1 MQTSYENVIEEITQS
16 IFSTML
22 NIELIRDEVPPPP
35 DRNLLLTA
43 IQIAGEWTGSVV
55 LGLSPELACEAAS
68 AMLEIPLQEVAQT
81 DLGDVA
87 AELVNMVGGNL
98 KSLLPGPSYLSLP
111 TIIAGSDFGM
121 QVHQAIKLEDV
132 ILRSAAGSLRVRL
145 YTKNLDLDNNHH
157 EV

>member
-16 IFSTML
+16 IFLTML
-22 NIELIRDEVPPPP
+22 NIELIRDDVPPPA
-35 DRNLLLTA
+35 DHELLLTS

-55 LGLSPELACEAAS
+55 LGLSPELAVEAAS
-68 AMLEIPLQEVAQT
+68 AMLEIPVQEVAQS

-132 ILRSAAGSLRVRL
+132 SLRSAAGTLRVRL
-145 YTKNLDLDNNHH
+145 YTKNLDLDTNHTEH
-157 EV
+157 

>member
-1 MQTSYENVIEEITQS
+1 MQTSYESVIEEIVQS

-22 NIELIRDEVPPPP
+22 NIELFRDEAPPPA
-35 DRNLLLTA
+35 DQELLLTS
-43 IQIAGEWTGSVV
+43 IQIAGEWMGSVV
-55 LGLSPELACEAAS
+55 LAMSPQMAREAAS
-68 AMLEIPLQEVAQT
+68 SMLEIPVSTVNQD

-121 QVHQAIKLEDV
+121 QVHQAIKIEDV
-132 ILRSAAGSLRVRL
+132 HLCSAVGSLRVRL
-145 YTKNLDLDNNHH
+145 YTKILDSDNQNG
-157 EV
+157 

>member
-16 IFSTML
+16 IFLTML
-22 NIELIRDEVPPPP
+22 NIELIQDDQPPPP
-35 DRNLLLTA
+35 DQEQLLTA
-43 IQIAGEWTGSVV
+43 IQIAGEWMGSVV
-55 LGLSPELACEAAS
+55 LALSPAIAREAAS
-68 AMLEIPLQEVAQT
+68 SMLEIPISAVNQT
-81 DLGDVA
+81 DLSDVA

-132 ILRSAAGSLRVRL
+132 SLRSAQGSLRVRL
-145 YTKNLDLDNNHH
+145 YTKNPELDNN
-157 EV
+157 

>member
-1 MQTSYENVIEEITQS
+1 MQTSYENVIEEIVQS

-22 NIELIRDEVPPPP
+22 NIELFRDELPPPA
-35 DRNLLLTA
+35 DQELLLTS
-43 IQIAGEWTGSVV
+43 IQIAGEWLGSVV
-55 LGLSPELACEAAS
+55 LALSPELACAAAS
-68 AMLEIPLQEVAQT
+68 SMLEIPVAMVT
-81 DLGDVA
+81 KDDLGDVA

-132 ILRSAAGSLRVRL
+132 SLCSSVGSLRVRL
-145 YTKNLDLDNNHH
+145 YTKILESSTDNY
-157 EV
+157 

>member
-1 MQTSYENVIEEITQS
+1 MQTSYENVIEEIVQS
-16 IFSTML
+16 IFATML
-22 NIELIRDEVPPPP
+22 DIELIHDDVPPPP
-35 DRNLLLTA
+35 DHDLLLTA

-55 LGLSPELACEAAS
+55 LGLSPKMAGQAAS
-68 AMLEIPLQEVAQT
+68 AMLGVPFSEVAQS

-132 ILRSAAGSLRVRL
+132 CLRSTTGSLRVRL
-145 YTKNLDLDNNHH
+145 YIKNLDLDNNHA
-157 EV
+157 